1 MISASSEFRGKNVLI
16 AGGVGLIGR
25 QLVDLLLSEGAIVSV
40 VDIRIPDDKF
50 LEKVS
55 FKQLDLTVCANCIS
69 ACEEMDYVF
78 NLLCV
83 KGSPKVMKERPASY
97 FVPQILFNTNLLR
110 AAYKC
115 GVKKYLYT
123 SSIGVYHPAEVL
135 REDDVWKTFPSENDT
150 FGGWAKRMG
159 ELQAQAYEIQYEW
172 DDISI
177 VRPAN
182 TYGPYDDFD
191 SDAAMVV
198 PSLVKKAILSKDKI
212 EVWGD
217 GTDVRDF
224 IHCKDVAR
232 GILHVMKKSPGPNF
246 PINLGS
252 GVGCTIKDLVN
263 IIVENVDKDLEIA
276 WNKNSVTGDSRR
288 VFDTTRA
295 ESIGFK
301 PEISLEDGIKD
312 VINWYRKNRNCKKD

>member
-1 MISASSEFRGKNVLI
+1 MGVRAMSSKEFTGKNVLI
-16 AGGVGLIGR
+16 AGGSGLIGR
-25 QLVDLLLSEGAIVSV
+25 QLIDLLIEEGALVSV
-40 VDIRIPDDKF
+40 ADIRKPDSEF
-50 LEKVS
+50 LEKVT
-55 FKQLDLTVCANCIS
+55 FNKLDLTNYENCVI
-69 ACEEMDYVF
+69 ACSNMDYVF

-97 FVPQILFNTNLLR
+97 FVPQILFNTNLLE
-110 AAYKC
+110 AAHKC

-123 SSIGVYHPAEVL
+123 SSVGVYHPAEL
-135 REDDVWKTFPSENDT
+135 LKEDDVWKTFPSPNDV
-150 FGGWAKRMG
+150 FAGWAKRMG
-159 ELQAQAYEIQYEW
+159 ELQTRAYKIQYGW
-172 DDISI
+172 NDISI

-182 TYGPYDDFD
+182 TYGPFDDFD

-198 PSLVKKAILSKDKI
+198 PSLVKKAFLSKDKL

-217 GTDVRDF
+217 GTDIRDF

-232 GILHVMKKSPGPNF
+232 GILLVMKKSPGPDF

-252 GVGCTIKDLVN
+252 GTGYSIKELADTIIKN
-263 IIVENVDKDLEIA
+263 IDKDLEIS
-276 WNKNSVTGDSRR
+276 WKENSVTGDKRR

-301 PEISLEDGIKD
+301 PEISLDAGIKD
-312 VINWYRKNRNCKKD
+312 LIEWYKRHENF